1 MTGTLRV
8 RIHSADFE
16 EDTLTLQLPKDFW
29 KTYSVRCGSVDI
41 IVRDIGDD
49 GIIKTEND

>member
-1 MTGTLRV
+1 METLRV

-29 KTYSVRCGSVDI
+29 KTYSVRTGSIDI
-41 IVRDIGDD
+41 IIRDND
-49 GIIKTEND
+49 GVVKTQKE